1 MNLGERL
8 VYLTAWLTT
17 ACYFAALLA
26 SPASSRRRRF
36 WTLGWCAFVLHLAAA
51 FHFVHHW
58 SHTEAAEATSRRALE
73 VTGSPAPGGIYFN
86 YVFLLVWTLDVAW
99 LWIAPTN
106 YARRPRPITWI
117 VHGFLLFIFVI
128 ATVVFGHGLVRWLG
142 AAALVILAIRGI
154 GRTAG
159 RLSDRRESS

>member
-1 MNLGERL
+1 MNLGERF
-8 VYLTAWLTT
+8 VYLTAWLAV

-26 SPASSRRRRF
+26 PRTSRRRRTL
-36 WTLGWCAFVLHLAAA
+36 WTLGWLAFVLHVVAA

-58 SHTEAAEATSRRALE
+58 SHAEAAASTSRRALE
-73 VTGSPAPGGIYFN
+73 VTGRPAPGGIYFN
-86 YVFLLVWTLDVAW
+86 YAFLFVWTLDVAW

-106 YARRPRPITWI
+106 YARRPWPINWI
-117 VHGFLLFIFVI
+117 VHGFLLFIFVN

-142 AAALVILAIRGI
+142 AAALVILAVRGI